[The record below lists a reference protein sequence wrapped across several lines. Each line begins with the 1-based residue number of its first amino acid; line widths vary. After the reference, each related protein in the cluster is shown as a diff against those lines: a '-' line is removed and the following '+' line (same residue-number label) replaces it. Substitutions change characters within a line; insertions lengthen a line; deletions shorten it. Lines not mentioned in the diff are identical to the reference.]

1 MIEVKTGVKPGE
13 EIVTGPFK
21 TLRQIKEGD
30 RVIIE
35 NEKDKDKGEPGKGSK
50 PS

>member
-1 MIEVKTGVKPGE
+1 MIEVKQGPTVGQ

-21 TLRQIKEGD
+21 VLRQIKEGD

-35 NEKDKDKGEPGKGSK
+35 KESGPGKDGPK
-50 PS
+50 KG